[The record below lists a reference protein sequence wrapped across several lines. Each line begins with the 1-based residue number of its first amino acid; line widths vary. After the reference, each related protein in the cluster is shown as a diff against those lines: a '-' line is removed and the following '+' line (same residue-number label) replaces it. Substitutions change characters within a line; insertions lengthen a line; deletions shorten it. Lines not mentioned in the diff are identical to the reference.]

1 MSFKR
6 AVLLQKEVEADA
18 IWNRLP
24 VQYDAQTYQLVTVS
38 LAPDE
43 GDDAAEYV
51 LAILDEIGWTD
62 TVLIGH
68 EADSRLAQEVAA
80 RVPKRISGLFLV
92 DPPTTPSDVSH
103 PSIIPTLIAAREQIT
118 NAHYPGSELH
128 LHNDDLH
135 QLVEIFHAFCS
146 LRQPPPSHS
155 TAVHSQHTNFS
166 CIIRKRETE

>member
-6 AVLLQKEVEADA
+6 VVLLQKEVEADA

-38 LAPDE
+38 LNPDE
-43 GDDAAEYV
+43 GDDAAGYV
-51 LAILDEIGWTD
+51 LTILDEIGWQD

-68 EADSRLAQEVAA
+68 ESDSRLAQEVAA
-80 RVPKRISGLFLV
+80 RVPQRISGLFLV
-92 DPPTTPSDVSH
+92 DPPTTPSEVPH

-118 NAHYPGSELH
+118 NTLYPGSELH
-128 LHNDDLH
+128 LHNDNLH

-146 LRQPPPSHS
+146 LRLSH
-155 TAVHSQHTNFS
+155 VH
-166 CIIRKRETE
+166 